1 MFLSLSAR
9 LIINVE
15 ALNMVESVGNV
26 TRHRRT
32 SIIIET
38 PEGYRKVE
46 VPAVSGE
53 TIAHAYQEAL
63 VRAANVIYEGKP
75 PICKWCLRG
84 EFFKEMDQAHMIDE
98 VKKIKGE
105 KEEYAHAFER
115 TVISKCLVEDI
126 GGFLKAERPPV
137 RRTSRFQVGYMVPVK
152 DAIRASSLET
162 QFHARH
168 APSEPVRAEQ
178 ERAAQMIYYVEV
190 GSAVYGLMF
199 NLDIDGIGYTSLV
212 KKEPAVSDDER
223 RKRIRAALGALL
235 DLLSGYGFG
244 AKRTRFLPISEIRS
258 FILTISDPMPFTVLP
273 PSTISFINET
283 IAKKRKFINAYIT
296 AGIKERVR
304 MYVFSKELK
313 EIEKDEDVEVVNSIE
328 EAVEKAMNYI
338 LKR

>member
-9 LIINVE
+9 LVVNVE

-26 TRHRRT
+26 TRHRRA
-32 SIIIET
+32 SVIIET

-53 TIAHAYQEAL
+53 TIAHGYQEAL
-63 VRAANVIYEGKP
+63 VKVANVIYDGRP
-75 PICKWCLRG
+75 PICKWCSRG
-84 EFFKEMDQAHMIDE
+84 EFFKEMDKAHTIE
-98 VKKIKGE
+98 EAKKITGE
-105 KEEYAHAFER
+105 REEYAHAFEKI
-115 TVISKCLVEDI
+115 VIAKCLVEDI

-152 DAIRASSLET
+152 DAIKVSSLES

-168 APSEPVRAEQ
+168 APSEPVKAEQ

-190 GSAVYGLMF
+190 GSAVYGLTF

-212 KKEPAVSDDER
+212 KKEPAVDEEE
-223 RKRIRAALGALL
+223 RKRRIKVALSALL

-258 FILTISDPMPFTVLP
+258 FALAISHPMPFTVLP
-273 PSTISFINET
+273 PSTIGFINES
-283 IAKKRKFINAYIT
+283 IEKKRKFIEAYST
-296 AGIKERVR
+296 VGVDEKVR
-304 MYVFSKELK
+304 MFVFSKEVK
-313 EIEKDEDVEVVNSIE
+313 EIAKDKDVEVVSSLE
-328 EAVEKAMNYI
+328 EALRKVMEYV
-338 LKR
+338 LK